1 MGVLPMLIEP
11 RGGDAED
18 DASSTKTHSLLAI
31 AGTLLGEINLP
42 KLALAWI
49 ILALVPGV
57 LLGVAP
63 LVVTAWYDDVADRI
77 LALAGIGPFLLLG
90 LVAAIGWFGLRPLL
104 RAVER
109 SFWSLISL
117 AVQPGYVLARE
128 GLRHF
133 AERFLTVGASED
145 SRAKLRGLTAFAAGL
160 GAALI
165 ALAITTAVWPATR
178 WSGEIA
184 DLAYPLRLVRP
195 ALANTVAVMSVYF
208 AGAALL
214 WGLAD
219 AKMSQPRGLV
229 EFDEAATSDRTWRV
243 AHLSDIHVVGERYGF
258 RIESGRA
265 GPRGNERLHI
275 ALERLAEIHSA
286 APLDLVLITGD
297 MTDAGRSAEW
307 AEFLDA
313 LARYPELAALTLI
326 LPGNHDVNIVDRAN
340 PARLELPGSPGKR
353 LRQMRT
359 LSVTEAVQGG
369 RVHVVD
375 KTAGRIGQTLS
386 ERVAPHRAAIAAF
399 ADAGGL
405 RLSRGLSAIW
415 EASFPMV
422 LPPAEPDG
430 LGVVLL
436 NSNAET
442 HFSFTNALGLVAE
455 EDMQAML
462 AALAQHPRARFVV
475 ALHHHPVEYPQ
486 QAKAFS
492 ERIGTALINGSRFVR
507 LLKPQAHR
515 LVAMHGHR
523 HIDWIGRCGPLRI
536 VSAPSP
542 VMEATNDEPTAF
554 YIHRLGA
561 RADGGLAL
569 MAPERVE
576 IGPAPAVETAGA
588 PLKP

>member
-1 MGVLPMLIEP
+1 MLIEP
-11 RGGDAED
+11 RRGDAED

-49 ILALVPGV
+49 ILVLVPGI

-77 LALAGIGPFLLLG
+77 LALAGLGPILLLG
-90 LVAAIGWFGLRPLL
+90 LVAAIGWFGLRPLF
-104 RAVER
+104 RAAER

-128 GLRHF
+128 GLRHL
-133 AERFLTVGASED
+133 AERFLPLDASED
-145 SRAKLRGLTAFAAGL
+145 RRARLRGLTAFAAGL

-165 ALAITTAVWPATR
+165 ALAIAAAVWPATR

-184 DLAYPLRLVRP
+184 DLGQPWRILGP
-195 ALANTVAVMSVYF
+195 SLANTAVVMSAYF
-208 AGAALL
+208 AGAALV
-214 WGLAD
+214 WGVAD
-219 AKMSQPRGLV
+219 ASMSQPRNLV
-229 EFDEAATSDRTWRV
+229 DFDDPALSSQVWRV

-265 GPRGNERLHI
+265 GPRGNERLHA
-275 ALERLAEIHSA
+275 ALERLAGIHAA

-375 KTAGRIGQTLS
+375 KTAGVIGQTLS
-386 ERVAPHRAAIAAF
+386 QHLAPHRAAIAAF

-462 AALAQHPRARFVV
+462 VALAQYPRARFII

-492 ERIGTALINGSRFVR
+492 ERIGTALINGSRFIR

-536 VSAPSP
+536 ASAPSP

-554 YIHRLGA
+554 YIHHLGA
-561 RADGGLAL
+561 GADGSLAM

-576 IGPAPAVETAGA
+576 IRPTAGA
-588 PLKP
+588 